1 MAITVKRPEM
11 LKKAGVLFII
21 LIGFS
26 CADDL
31 SYSSFQTIPDGR
43 WLRDSAVTFEV
54 EATDTTQAHTLYFYL
69 RNDNDYP
76 YSNLFLIADF
86 VHPDGASQRD
96 TLEYE
101 MADAQGNW
109 LGSGLGSVKESK
121 LGYKKDVVF
130 PVTGVYT
137 ISVAHAM
144 RKNGNV
150 EGLQELPGVLDVGL
164 QIETNK

>member
-1 MAITVKRPEM
+1 M
-11 LKKAGVLFII
+11 LKKAGILFII
-21 LIGFS
+21 LIGIG
-26 CADDL
+26 CADDMA
-31 SYSSFQTIPDGR
+31 YSSFKTIPDGK
-43 WLRDSAVTFEV
+43 WHRDSALAFEV
-54 EATDTTQAHTLYFYL
+54 EATDTTQAHTFYL
-69 RNDNDYP
+69 YVRNDDDYP

-86 VHPDGASQRD
+86 TGPDGTSQRD

-101 MADAQGNW
+101 MADVQGNW

-137 ISVAHAM
+137 ISVTHAM

>member
-1 MAITVKRPEM
+1 M
-11 LKKAGVLFII
+11 LRKAAVLFII
-21 LIGFS
+21 LIGIS
-26 CADDL
+26 CADQL
-31 SYSSFQTIPDGR
+31 AYSSFQTIPDGR
-43 WLRDSAVTFEV
+43 WRRDSTLIFEV
-54 EATDTTQAHTLYFYL
+54 EAPDTTQAHTFYL
-69 RNDNDYP
+69 YVRNDNDYP

-86 VHPDGASQRD
+86 TRPDGTSQRD

-137 ISVAHAM
+137 ISVTQAM

-150 EGLQELPGVLDVGL
+150 EGLQELPGLLDVGL